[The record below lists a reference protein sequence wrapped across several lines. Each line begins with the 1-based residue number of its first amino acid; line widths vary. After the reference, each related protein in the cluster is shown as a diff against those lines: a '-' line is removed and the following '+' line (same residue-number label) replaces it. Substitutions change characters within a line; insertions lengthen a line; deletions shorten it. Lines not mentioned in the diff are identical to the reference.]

1 LDSAA
6 HTIPEAFRRQA
17 RIHASSIA
25 VSHGT
30 SQLTYRELEHAAE
43 DLATRLHRIGVRPG
57 EAVAISLDRSIDFII
72 AQLGILFAGAI
83 CVPLD
88 PQLPESV
95 EPSCS
100 TISEP
105 GSSSEIPA
113 AQHVLR
119 RP

>member
-1 LDSAA
+1 ML
-6 HTIPEAFRRQA
+6 PEAFRRQA

-57 EAVAISLDRSIDFII
+57 EPVAVSLDRSIDFII
-72 AQLGILFAGAI
+72 AQLGILFAGTI

-88 PQLPESV
+88 PQLPEK
-95 EPSCS
+95 
-100 TISEP
+100 
-105 GSSSEIPA
+105 
-113 AQHVLR
+113 R
-119 RP
+119 RTQLLDDLGARVVIGDPRGTTRLA